1 MYKIGEL
8 SKLSNIPVKT
18 LRFYDLEG
26 LIRPDRVDE
35 FTGYR
40 YYSASKLSDCYRIL
54 AMKELDFLW
63 RRLRLRVSF
72 PRKSF
77 PNFWQRRS
85 GNWRNY
91 GRLPDNA

>member
-40 YYSASKLSDCYRIL
+40 YYSASKL
-54 AMKELDFLW
+54 
-63 RRLRLRVSF
+63 
-72 PRKSF
+72 
-77 PNFWQRRS
+77 
-85 GNWRNY
+85 
-91 GRLPDNA
+91 

>member
-26 LIRPDRVDE
+26 ILSPDMVDA

-40 YYSASKLSDCYRIL
+40 YYSAAKLLDCWALPWKKSRLKIL
-54 AMKELDFLW
+54 C
-63 RRLRLRVSF
+63 RRMS
-72 PRKSF
+72 
-77 PNFWQRRS
+77 WQH
-85 GNWRNY
+85 
-91 GRLPDNA
+91 